1 MKMSSQNAGF
11 NAEQIALTF
20 LTQKGL
26 KLLAQNYHCRFGEL
40 DLVMQHDKTLVFIE
54 VRKRTNTR
62 FGSAAESITPQKQ
75 QKIML
80 TAQHYLQTNLAAF
93 KQTPLCRFDVVLI
106 ENKQLSDI
114 NWLQNAFSM

>member
-11 NAEQIALTF
+11 NAEQVALEF
-20 LTQKGL
+20 LLAKGL
-26 KLLAQNYHCRFGEL
+26 KLLAQNYHCRFGEI
-40 DLVMQHDKTLVFIE
+40 DLIMQDGAYLVFVE

-80 TAQHYLQTNLAAF
+80 TAQHFLQTNQANF
-93 KQTPLCRFDVVLI
+93 KQTPPCRFDVMLI

-114 NWLQNAFSM
+114 NWLQNAFSL